1 MKDLITRYA
10 ETLRNIESVA
20 NKEGLTETAK
30 VAGEAA
36 SQIEDYKA
44 NQQPYQ
50 YKPRPT
56 K

>member
-10 ETLRNIESVA
+10 ETLRNIESA
-20 NKEGLTETAK
+20 ATKEGLPETAK
-30 VAGEAA
+30 LAGDAA
-36 SQIEDYKA
+36 QGIEDYKA